1 MHKGKIW
8 RRLYLI
14 AKSERTNIN
23 MLNKKTN
30 EAHGTEKIHAQ
41 FQSIRQ
47 HSLTL
52 IENLS
57 AEDCQLQAMD
67 DASPMKWHLA
77 HTTWFFE
84 TFLLSKYLPNYTLFD
99 EQFKVLFNS
108 YYNGIGEQFKRANRG
123 SLSRPSLEEV
133 LRYRAYVDNALNEL
147 LKLGTNQTLCNIIEL
162 GLNHEQQH
170 QELMLMDIKYNFS
183 VNPSFPAYSQAPSY
197 SPMIS
202 DSLGTLKFTE
212 FSQSITNIGAN
223 AKYGFSYDNE
233 QPKHQA
239 LIHAFSFANRL
250 VTNREYLHFIE
261 AGGYKTPSFWL
272 SDGWANINT
281 EQLSHPLYWHY
292 IDGRWF
298 EFTLYGLQPL
308 NFDAPVSHV
317 SYFEAAAY
325 ANFVNARLPTEFE
338 WEYVAQQQAL
348 IQRQN
353 DLLTPSA
360 CKNLDV
366 ISQLSDT
373 CWQWTN
379 SAYLPYP
386 GFKPFSGAA
395 GEYNGK
401 FMNNQMV
408 LRGGCVFTPKDH
420 LRQTYR
426 NFFYPHQAW
435 MCSGIRLAK
444 DIL

>member
-1 MHKGKIW
+1 
-8 RRLYLI
+8 
-14 AKSERTNIN
+14 
-23 MLNKKTN
+23 MLNTQANEVHSFEKTQ
-30 EAHGTEKIHAQ
+30 AQ
-41 FQSIRQ
+41 FQLVRQ

-52 IENLS
+52 IKDLS

-67 DASPMKWHLA
+67 DVSPIKWHLA

-84 TFLLSKYLPNYTLFD
+84 TFLLAKYLPNYTLFD

-123 SLSRPSLEEV
+123 CLSRPSLEEV
-133 LRYRAYVDNALNEL
+133 MRYRAYVDNAVNEL
-147 LKLGTNQTLCNIIEL
+147 LQSGTNQTLCNIIEL

-183 VNPSFPAYSQAPSY
+183 VNPSFPVYRQAPSNLIEGSY
-197 SPMIS
+197 
-202 DSLGTLKFTE
+202 SLGTLKYTE
-212 FSQSITNIGAN
+212 FSQSITNIGAD
-223 AKYGFSYDNE
+223 AKNGFSYDNE

-239 LIHAFSFANRL
+239 LIHPFRFANRL
-250 VTNREYLHFIE
+250 VTNREYLQFIE

-272 SDGWANINT
+272 SDGWANVNA
-281 EQLSHPLYWHY
+281 QQVSHPLYWQS
-292 IDGRWF
+292 IEGQWF

-308 NFDAPVSHV
+308 NLDAPVSHV
-317 SYFEAAAY
+317 NYFEAAAY
-325 ANFVNARLPTEFE
+325 ANFVSARLPTEFE
-338 WEYVAQQQAL
+338 WEYVAQQQVL
-348 IQRQN
+348 KQPQN
-353 DLLTPSA
+353 NLLTPTV
-360 CKNLDV
+360 CKQPDT
-366 ISQLSDT
+366 ISHLSDT

-386 GFKPFSGAA
+386 GFKPFSGDA

-444 DIL
+444 DLL

>member
-1 MHKGKIW
+1 M
-8 RRLYLI
+8 LNT
-14 AKSERTNIN
+14 RTNDAHS
-23 MLNKKTN
+23 N
-30 EAHGTEKIHAQ
+30 ERIRTQ
-41 FQSIRQ
+41 FQLVRQ
-47 HSLTL
+47 CSLSL
-52 IENLS
+52 IKNLS

-67 DASPMKWHLA
+67 DVSPMKWHLA

-84 TFLLSKYLPNYTLFD
+84 TFLLVKYLANYSVFD
-99 EQFKVLFNS
+99 EQFRVLFNS
-108 YYNGIGEQFKRANRG
+108 YYNGIGEQFKRSERG
-123 SLSRPSLEEV
+123 CLSRPSLEDV
-133 LRYRAYVDNALNEL
+133 LKYRSYVDHAVNEL
-147 LKLGTNQTLCNIIEL
+147 LELGTDETLHNIIEL

-183 VNPSFPAYSQAPSY
+183 VNPCFPVYEQASERVRVPTNSIDPLIY
-197 SPMIS
+197 T
-202 DSLGTLKFTE
+202 DFN
-212 FSQSITNIGAN
+212 QSITNIGTD
-223 AKYGFSYDNE
+223 AKNGFSYDNE

-239 LIHAFSFANRL
+239 LIHAFRFANRL
-250 VTNREYLHFIE
+250 VSNREYLQFIE
-261 AGGYKTPSFWL
+261 AGAYTTPSFWL
-272 SDGWANINT
+272 SDGWATINAQ
-281 EQLSHPLYWHY
+281 QLSHPLYWHC
-292 IDGRWF
+292 IDGQWF

-308 NFDAPVSHV
+308 NLDAPVSHI
-317 SYFEAAAY
+317 SYFEATAY
-325 ANFVNARLPTEFE
+325 ANFVDARLPTEFE

-348 IQRQN
+348 KQRQN

-360 CKNLDV
+360 CKNPDV

-386 GFKPFSGAA
+386 GFKPFSGVA

-420 LRQTYR
+420 LRITYR

>member
-1 MHKGKIW
+1 
-8 RRLYLI
+8 
-14 AKSERTNIN
+14 
-23 MLNKKTN
+23 MLNKKMN
-30 EAHGTEKIHAQ
+30 EAHNIEIIHAQ
-41 FQSIRQ
+41 FHYARQ
-47 HSLTL
+47 YSLSL
-52 IENLS
+52 VKHLS

-84 TFLLSKYLPNYTLFD
+84 TFLLAKHLPNYTVFD
-99 EQFKVLFNS
+99 ESFKVLFNS

-123 SLSRPSLEEV
+123 SLSRPRLDTV
-133 LRYRAYVDNALNEL
+133 LNYRKYVDSAID
-147 LKLGTNQTLCNIIEL
+147 KLFETKTNDTINSIVEL
-162 GLNHEQQH
+162 GINHEQQH

-183 VNPSFPAYSQAPSY
+183 VNPTFPAYSEQQPDNKA
-197 SPMIS
+197 IS
-202 DSLGTLKFTE
+202 TPLSNIEFTA
-212 FSQSITNIGAN
+212 FKQSIITIGRDPHT
-223 AKYGFSYDNE
+223 GFSYDNE

-239 LIHAFSFANRL
+239 LIHSFSFANRL
-250 VTNREYLHFIE
+250 VTNKEYLQFID
-261 AGGYKTPSFWL
+261 AGGYKKPEYWL
-272 SDGWANINT
+272 SDGWAHVQTQQI
-281 EQLSHPLYWHY
+281 SSPLYWHF
-292 IDGRWF
+292 IDGQWY

-308 NFDAPVSHV
+308 NLDAPVSHV
-317 SYFEAAAY
+317 SYFESAAY
-325 ANFVNARLPTEFE
+325 ANFVNARLPTEYE
-338 WEYVAQQQAL
+338 WEYVAQQQNT
-348 IQRQN
+348 IKHT
-353 DLLTPSA
+353 DEGDLTPKVAKS
-360 CKNLDV
+360 NES

-408 LRGGCVFTPKDH
+408 LRGGSIFTPNNH
-420 LRQTYR
+420 LRETYR

>member
-1 MHKGKIW
+1 
-8 RRLYLI
+8 
-14 AKSERTNIN
+14 
-23 MLNKKTN
+23 MLNTKTN
-30 EAHGTEKIHAQ
+30 EAPSTEKIHAQ

-52 IENLS
+52 IKNLS
-57 AEDCQLQAMD
+57 AEDCQLQAME

-84 TFLLSKYLPNYTLFD
+84 TFLLAKYLPNYTLFD
-99 EQFKVLFNS
+99 EQFKMLFNS

-123 SLSRPSLEEV
+123 CLSRPSLEVV

-147 LKLGTNQTLCNIIEL
+147 LQLGTNQTLCNIIEL

-183 VNPSFPAYSQAPSY
+183 VNPSFPAYSQTPNNL
-197 SPMIS
+197 IKVS
-202 DSLGTLKFTE
+202 DSLGTLKYTE
-212 FSQSITNIGAN
+212 FSQSITNIGAD
-223 AKYGFSYDNE
+223 AKNGFSYDNE

-250 VTNREYLHFIE
+250 VTNREYLQFIE
-261 AGGYKTPSFWL
+261 AGGYKNPSFWL
-272 SDGWANINT
+272 SDGWASINT
-281 EQLSHPLYWHY
+281 EQLSHPLYWQY
-292 IDGRWF
+292 IDGQWF

-308 NFDAPVSHV
+308 NLDAPVSHV

-348 IQRQN
+348 KQQHN
-353 DLLTPSA
+353 DLLTPSV
-360 CKNLDV
+360 CKNPDV

>member
-1 MHKGKIW
+1 
-8 RRLYLI
+8 
-14 AKSERTNIN
+14 
-23 MLNKKTN
+23 MLNTKTN
-30 EAHGTEKIHAQ
+30 EAHSTEKIHAQ

-52 IENLS
+52 IKNLS

-84 TFLLSKYLPNYTLFD
+84 TFLLAKYLPNYTLFD

-123 SLSRPSLEEV
+123 CLSRPSLEVV

-147 LKLGTNQTLCNIIEL
+147 LQLGTNQTLCGIIEL

-183 VNPSFPAYSQAPSY
+183 VNPSFPAYSQTPNNL
-197 SPMIS
+197 IKVS
-202 DSLGTLKFTE
+202 DSLGTIKYTE
-212 FSQSITNIGAN
+212 FSQSITNIGAD
-223 AKYGFSYDNE
+223 AKNGFSYDNE

-250 VTNREYLHFIE
+250 VTNREYLQFIE

-281 EQLSHPLYWHY
+281 EQLSHPLYWQY
-292 IDGRWF
+292 IDGQWF

-308 NFDAPVSHV
+308 SLDAPVSHV

-338 WEYVAQQQAL
+338 WEYAVQKAGDQ
-348 IQRQN
+348 
-353 DLLTPSA
+353 
-360 CKNLDV
+360 
-366 ISQLSDT
+366 ISQLYDQR
-373 CWQWTN
+373 WQWTS
-379 SAYLPYP
+379 SAYRPYP
-386 GFKPFSGAA
+386 GFVIADGAL

-401 FMNNQMV
+401 FMCNQWV
-408 LRGGCVFTPKDH
+408 LRGGSCVTPENH
-420 LRQTYR
+420 TRASYR
-426 NFFYPHQAW
+426 NFFYPEDRWQFT
-435 MCSGIRLAK
+435 GLRLAK
-444 DIL
+444 

>member
-1 MHKGKIW
+1 
-8 RRLYLI
+8 
-14 AKSERTNIN
+14 
-23 MLNKKTN
+23 MLNTQSNEVYSSEKTQ
-30 EAHGTEKIHAQ
+30 AQ
-41 FQSIRQ
+41 FQLVRQ

-52 IENLS
+52 IKDLS

-67 DASPMKWHLA
+67 DVSPIKWHLA

-84 TFLLSKYLPNYTLFD
+84 TFLLAKYLPNYTLFD

-123 SLSRPSLEEV
+123 CLSRPSLEV
-133 LRYRAYVDNALNEL
+133 VMRYRSYVDNAVNEL
-147 LKLGTNQTLCNIIEL
+147 LQSGTDQTLCNIIEL

-183 VNPSFPAYSQAPSY
+183 VNPSFPVYRQAPSNLIEGSY
-197 SPMIS
+197 
-202 DSLGTLKFTE
+202 SLGTLKYTE
-212 FSQSITNIGAN
+212 FSQSITNIGAD
-223 AKYGFSYDNE
+223 AKNGFSYDNE

-239 LIHAFSFANRL
+239 LIHPFRFANRL
-250 VTNREYLHFIE
+250 VTNREYLEFIE

-272 SDGWANINT
+272 SDGWANVNA
-281 EQLSHPLYWHY
+281 QQVSHPLYWQC
-292 IDGRWF
+292 IEGQWF

-308 NFDAPVSHV
+308 NLDAPVSHV
-317 SYFEAAAY
+317 NYFEAAAY
-325 ANFVNARLPTEFE
+325 ANFVSARLPTEFE
-338 WEYVAQQQAL
+338 WEYVAQQQVL
-348 IQRQN
+348 EQPQN
-353 DLLTPSA
+353 NLLTPTV
-360 CKNLDV
+360 CKQPDT

-386 GFKPFSGAA
+386 GFKPFSGDA

-408 LRGGCVFTPKDH
+408 LRGGCVFTPKNH

-444 DIL
+444 DLL